1 MASPIQRR
9 QNCRLVGRQ
18 RLEMP
23 QHMFDQ
29 DIATDARSDAES
41 MEVGISHQGS
51 GAELLQVDTAGCARL
66 CRMEL

>member
-1 MASPIQRR
+1 
-9 QNCRLVGRQ
+9 
-18 RLEMP
+18 MP

-29 DIATDARSDAES
+29 DIATNARSDAES